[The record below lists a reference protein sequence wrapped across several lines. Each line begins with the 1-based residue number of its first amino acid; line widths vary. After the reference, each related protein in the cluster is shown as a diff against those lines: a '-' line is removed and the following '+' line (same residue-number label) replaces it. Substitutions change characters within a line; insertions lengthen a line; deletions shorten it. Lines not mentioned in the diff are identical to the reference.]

1 MDALR
6 DAPVTRPALG
16 QALGAVFLCAM
27 VAAQVMSGLSDD
39 PLPFTGVVVALLA
52 VSAVGF
58 AAAALGRP
66 RAVAAFGAAVAVG
79 YLAELVGV
87 HTGFPF
93 GAYHYTGA
101 LWPQVGGVPLVVAL
115 AWGGMGLAAYGIG
128 ATVGGRA
135 GVVVGALALTAWDL
149 FLDPQMLRLGLWVW
163 AEPGPYR
170 GVPLSN
176 LAGWLLVSLL
186 VMVVVRRI
194 AGPDRPARAG
204 LPALYTTMAAMET
217 LGFAA
222 VFQPPDPLVAAVGG
236 VAMGTFAALG
246 WRRLWL
252 R

>member
-1 MDALR
+1 MHTTR
-6 DAPVTRPALG
+6 TAPVTGSVLGPALG
-16 QALGAVFLCAM
+16 SAFLCAM

-39 PLPFTGVVVALLA
+39 PPLFTEVVVALLA
-52 VSAVGF
+52 ASAVSF
-58 AAAALGRP
+58 AAAALGRT

-79 YLAELVGV
+79 YAAELVGV

-93 GAYHYTGA
+93 GAYHYTDA
-101 LWPQVGGVPLVVAL
+101 LWPQAGGVPLVVAL

-128 ATVGGRA
+128 GAVGGRG

-149 FLDPQMLRLGLWVW
+149 FLDPQMIRLGLWVW
-163 AEPGPYR
+163 ADPGPYR
-170 GVPLSN
+170 GVPLTN

-186 VMVVVRRI
+186 VMVVIRRI
-194 AGPDRPARAG
+194 AGHDRPAGTG
-204 LPALYTTMAAMET
+204 LVALYTTMAAMET

-222 VFQPPDPLVAAVGG
+222 VFDPPDPLVAAVGG
-236 VAMGTFAALG
+236 VAMGTFAVVG